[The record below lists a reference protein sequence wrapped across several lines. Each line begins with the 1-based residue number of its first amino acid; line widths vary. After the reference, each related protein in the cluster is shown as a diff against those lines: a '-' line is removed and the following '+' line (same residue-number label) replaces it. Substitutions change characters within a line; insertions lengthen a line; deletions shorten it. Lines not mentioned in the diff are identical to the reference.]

1 MKIIWIVYKISYWFC
16 MATELTC
23 KLSKWSEY
31 RMEFRASN
39 KCLINIFGWLRSL
52 DTMLRRCDMQQNGI
66 AESTSWCGD
75 FQNTVQV
82 LLGMRFIE
90 NMAILLLLS
99 KMSQKDFTILFKLL
113 RQGLTFWWK
122 IMKLL
127 YKKYYITWV
136 WIVQVSYKNQLL
148 ITHQSGIH
156 WIDMRVRNITNGD
169 FNFKSDNV
177 ISFLLKMCT
186 NCGARYKFEWWLIRK
201 NI

>member
-1 MKIIWIVYKISYWFC
+1 MFLSSHINILTKNKNKDIVFQIGTQLDFTNWDKNVDTRGMKIISIAYKISYWVC

-90 NMAILLLLS
+90 NMVILLLLS
-99 KMSQKDFTILFKLL
+99 KISQNDFTILFKLL
-113 RQGLTFWWK
+113 RSSLIVWWK
-122 IMKLL
+122 RMKIL
-127 YKKYYITWV
+127 YKKY
-136 WIVQVSYKNQLL
+136 
-148 ITHQSGIH
+148 
-156 WIDMRVRNITNGD
+156 
-169 FNFKSDNV
+169 
-177 ISFLLKMCT
+177 
-186 NCGARYKFEWWLIRK
+186 
-201 NI
+201 

>member
-1 MKIIWIVYKISYWFC
+1 MLLSSHINILTKNENKDIVFQIRTQRNFTNWDKNVDTRWMKIISIAYKISYQFC

-90 NMAILLLLS
+90 NMVILLLLS
-99 KMSQKDFTILFKLL
+99 KISQFDFTILFKLL
-113 RQGLTFWWK
+113 R
-122 IMKLL
+122 
-127 YKKYYITWV
+127 
-136 WIVQVSYKNQLL
+136 
-148 ITHQSGIH
+148 
-156 WIDMRVRNITNGD
+156 
-169 FNFKSDNV
+169 
-177 ISFLLKMCT
+177 
-186 NCGARYKFEWWLIRK
+186 
-201 NI
+201 

>member
-1 MKIIWIVYKISYWFC
+1 

-90 NMAILLLLS
+90 NMVILLLLS
-99 KMSQKDFTILFKLL
+99 KISQNDFTILFKLL
-113 RQGLTFWWK
+113 IKLNML
-122 IMKLL
+122 MKNNENIIQ
-127 YKKYYITWV
+127 KYFITWF

-186 NCGARYKFEWWLIRK
+186 NWGARYKFEWWLIRK

>member
-1 MKIIWIVYKISYWFC
+1 MNVDNKWMNIIWILYKISYWFC
-16 MATELTC
+16 MATGLTC

-82 LLGMRFIE
+82 LLGMRFKE

-99 KMSQKDFTILFKLL
+99 KMSQNDFTILFKLL
-113 RQGLTFWWK
+113 GQGLTFWWK

-127 YKKYYITWV
+127 YK
-136 WIVQVSYKNQLL
+136 
-148 ITHQSGIH
+148 
-156 WIDMRVRNITNGD
+156 NIT
-169 FNFKSDNV
+169 
-177 ISFLLKMCT
+177 
-186 NCGARYKFEWWLIRK
+186 
-201 NI
+201 